1 MCTSPL
7 KTIFLGYKENGKQA
21 LYFCRSEAEYNNAT
35 EERKMLLPCKQCV
48 ECRLSHSKEWATRCM
63 LEAKEYEHNYFITL
77 TYDDEHLPT
86 NINKLTGE
94 IVPTLKPEHMRK
106 FRKDLQRF
114 YKYHYNHDG
123 IRFYECGEYGTENG
137 RPHYHAI
144 MFNLPIP
151 DKKFICKTNTGGTL
165 YISEM
170 LSKIWKKGIVGVG
183 EVTWE
188 SCAYVA
194 RYIMKKVGD
203 KSNTELY
210 DAMQDFSISKKQ
222 GVDLLGR
229 IPEFVNM
236 STHPGIA
243 RNYFEENKDKIYE
256 TDEIILPG
264 KNGTPRV
271 VKPSTYYDNL
281 FDIDNHEVM
290 QAIKEQRK
298 QVAIESMK
306 EQLSKTT
313 LNEDEYLKVR
323 ERKKEN
329 QLKHLPRKLVELR

>member
-7 KTIFLGYKENGKQA
+7 KAQLLGYKENGTQIIA
-21 LYFCRSEAEYNNAT
+21 FCKNEQDFDYIPK
-35 EERKMLLPCKQCV
+35 ERQLLLPCRQCV
-48 ECRLSHSKEWATRCM
+48 ECRLSHSREWATRCM
-63 LEAKEYEHNYFITL
+63 LEAKQYEHNYFITL

-86 NINKLTGE
+86 SVNKLTGE
-94 IVPTLKPEHMRK
+94 VVSTLKPEDLRK
-106 FRKDLQRF
+106 FRKDLQRY

-137 RPHYHAI
+137 RAHYHAI

-151 DKKFICKTNTGGTL
+151 DKKFICKTKTGGTL
-165 YISEM
+165 YISET

-194 RYIMKKVGD
+194 RYVMKKVGD

-210 DAMQDFSISKKQ
+210 EAMQDFSISKKQ
-222 GVDLLGR
+222 GFDLLGR
-229 IPEFVNM
+229 TPEFVNM

-243 RNYFEENKDKIYE
+243 REWYEQNKDKIYQ

-271 VKPSTYYDNL
+271 VKPSSYYDKL

-298 QVAIESMK
+298 QVAMDNMAM
-306 EQLSKTT
+306 QMSKTT
-313 LNEDEYLKVR
+313 LTEEEYLKVR

-329 QLKHLPRKLVELR
+329 QLKHLPRKLVQLQ